1 MWRHRVVTA
10 ATHPPRPCCC
20 ASTRQR
26 LLSTVLSSTAGA
38 DPIFAL
44 STAPGV
50 AAIAVFRLSG
60 QGLEDAARRLLRH
73 PSNTRTGASLP
84 RPRVAAVRHIVHPVT
99 GELLDKG
106 LALWFPGPH
115 SFTGEDML
123 ELHVHGSRAVSS
135 LVHDALASV
144 GGGMRQAHA
153 GEFSLRAFEN
163 GKIDLTQAEGLS
175 DLLAAETTVQHRQ
188 AVVQALG
195 GEGATLRSLYDGW
208 RADLSRHLARVE
220 AGIDF
225 VEDEIDGTKVLSD
238 TLPAVMD
245 LRAAI
250 SKHASQGLRGE
261 RSRLGVRVTLAG
273 APNAGKSA
281 LLNALVGRPA
291 AIVNET
297 AGTTRDVVEV
307 VASLPLGHPS
317 RSQTARVSSQNI
329 GGSLPVVLSD
339 TAGVRTVAEAVEAE
353 GVRRATERWAAS
365 DVRLLVIDVAA
376 VSPALVSAL
385 SVGTMA
391 AHVLDY
397 DNDVQT
403 DIAAPAA
410 RAAVPPTL
418 ETALAVDTQ
427 GHDLRPIVSDLLDAA
442 RNANAFNVAESN
454 QLNSAIPYWNI
465 GIVLNKS
472 DMWSE
477 AIGDSAAPAV
487 QDALH
492 NPEMLAGALCTL
504 IPDLK
509 QLRHMCISCDG
520 GGYPHRS
527 DPGWRLPL
535 WVVSCATGEG
545 VDDLSRAIATNA
557 NKMLT
562 HRQYAEGG
570 GMY

>member
-1 MWRHRVVTA
+1 MLRRRVASAVMRPYLRMPSGRT
-10 ATHPPRPCCC
+10 PPGFGCCLNK
-20 ASTRQR
+20 RKR
-26 LLSTVLSSTAGA
+26 LLSTVLSSTAAA

-60 QGLEDAARRLLRH
+60 QGLENAARRLLRH
-73 PSNTRTGASLP
+73 PNGTNAALP
-84 RPRVAAVRHIVHPVT
+84 RPRMAAVRHIVHPMT
-99 GELLDKG
+99 GELLDEG

-135 LVHDALASV
+135 LVHDALSSV

-208 RADLSRHLARVE
+208 RVNLSRHLARIE

-225 VEDEIDGTKVLSD
+225 VEEEIDGAKVLSD
-238 TLPAVMD
+238 SVPAVTA
-245 LRAAI
+245 LRDAM

-261 RSRLGVRVTLAG
+261 RSRLGLRVTLAG

-307 VASLPLGHPS
+307 NAALPLGDPS
-317 RSQTARVSSQNI
+317 SSQTTLSSSEHV
-329 GGSLPVVLSD
+329 GGSIPVVLSD
-339 TAGVRTVAEAVEAE
+339 TAGVRMATEAVEAE

-365 DVRLLVIDVAA
+365 DLRLLVVDVAA
-376 VSPALVSAL
+376 ISTALVSAL
-385 SVGTMA
+385 TMSP
-391 AHVLDY
+391 
-397 DNDVQT
+397 NTPQT
-403 DIAAPAA
+403 
-410 RAAVPPTL
+410 AV
-418 ETALAVDTQ
+418 AIDTQ
-427 GHDLRPIVSDLLDAA
+427 GHSLIPMVSDLLDAA
-442 RNANAFNVAESN
+442 RIASSFDAAENNSELNVGATH
-454 QLNSAIPYWNI
+454 WNI

-477 AIGDSAAPAV
+477 VIGDSAALAV
-487 QDALH
+487 QNALQ
-492 NPEMLAGALCTL
+492 NPETLSRALCRI
-504 IPDLK
+504 IPDLERLVFLPISSDTSTDTRQSDQAC
-509 QLRHMCISCDG
+509 QL
-520 GGYPHRS
+520 PV
-527 DPGWRLPL
+527 

-545 VDDLSRAIATNA
+545 VDVLSRAIAANA
-557 NKMLT
+557 KKMLMD
-562 HRQYAEGG
+562 RQYSEGG
-570 GMY
+570 GMS

>member
-1 MWRHRVVTA
+1 MLRRRVASA
-10 ATHPPRPCCC
+10 ATRSYPRTPPCTCYCFNR
-20 ASTRQR
+20 RQR
-26 LLSTVLSSTAGA
+26 LLSTVLSSTAAA

-60 QGLEDAARRLLRH
+60 QGLEGAARRLLRH
-73 PSNTRTGASLP
+73 PNGGSAALP
-84 RPRVAAVRHIVHPVT
+84 RPRMAAVRHILHPVT
-99 GELLDKG
+99 GELLDEG

-135 LVHDALASV
+135 LVHDALASA

-225 VEDEIDGTKVLSD
+225 VEEEIDGAKVLSD
-238 TLPAVMD
+238 TVPAVTA

-261 RSRLGVRVTLAG
+261 RSRLGLRVTLAG

-307 VASLPLGHPS
+307 NAALPLGDPS
-317 RSQTARVSSQNI
+317 GSQALRSSCSHI

-339 TAGVRTVAEAVEAE
+339 TAGVRMAAEAVEAE

-365 DVRLLVIDVAA
+365 DLRLLVVDVAA
-376 VSPALVSAL
+376 ISTALVSAL
-385 SVGTMA
+385 TVSTS
-391 AHVLDY
+391 
-397 DNDVQT
+397 T
-403 DIAAPAA
+403 PE
-410 RAAVPPTL
+410 AAV
-418 ETALAVDTQ
+418 AIDTQ
-427 GHDLRPIVSDLLDAA
+427 GYDLVPMVSDLLDVA
-442 RNANAFNVAESN
+442 RVASSFDGVEKN
-454 QLNSAIPYWNI
+454 NKLNDETTYWNI

-487 QDALH
+487 QNALQ
-492 NPEMLAGALCTL
+492 NPEALSRALCSI
-504 IPDLK
+504 IPELE
-509 QLRHMCISCDG
+509 QLVPRISCDTDDAT
-520 GGYPHRS
+520 PQS
-527 DPGWRLPL
+527 DRAGQLPL

-545 VDDLSRAIATNA
+545 VDDLSRAIAANA
-557 NKMLT
+557 KKMLT
-562 HRQYAEGG
+562 DRQYSEGG
-570 GMY
+570 GMSS